1 MTLSIIARCA
11 RTGQFGVSAATAMP
25 AVGKLLTHAA
35 PRVGAIA
42 TQARINPYLGVDGLA
57 LLREGLAA
65 GDVLARL
72 RRADPMIQFRQ
83 LAVVDV
89 AGRTAAFTGDE
100 CLEWAGHLEDDDCSI
115 QGNRLAGPEVV
126 VAASDRFRETGQLDL
141 AERLVAAL
149 EAGTEAGGDRKEEE
163 SATLYV
169 MDTESYPLWDIRVDL
184 SEDPV
189 TELRQFFSMFRERL
203 LPHILRM
210 PTRGN
215 PAGSATEQCD

>member
-1 MTLSIIARCA
+1 MTLSIVARCA
-11 RTGQFGVSAATAMP
+11 RTGQFGVCAATAMP

-42 TQARINPYLGVDGLA
+42 TQARINPYLGIDGLA

-65 GDVLARL
+65 GEVLARL
-72 RRADPMIQFRQ
+72 RQSDPGIQFRQ
-83 LAVVDV
+83 LAVVDA

-100 CLEWAGHLEDDDCSI
+100 CLAWAGHLEGDACSI

-126 VAASDRFRETGQLDL
+126 AAASDRFRETGRLEL

-149 EAGTEAGGDRKEEE
+149 EAGAEAGGDRKEEE

-169 MDTESYPLWDIRVDL
+169 MDAESYPLWDIRVDL
-184 SEDPV
+184 NEDPV
-189 TELRQFFSMFRERL
+189 AELRRFFSTFRERL

-210 PTRGN
+210 PTREN